1 MGSDM
6 GNKQTTFTAQQL
18 DAYQVSGCPG
28 TSVSAQE
35 HHRYLSLTDLFNPKS
50 LLVDQPR
57 LMIIINAVVIDRSSN
72 LLFVVLLSSLYT
84 EISEFI

>member
-1 MGSDM
+1 M

-35 HHRYLSLTDLFNPKS
+35 LEHHRYLSLTDLFDPKS

-72 LLFVVLLSSLYT
+72 LLFVVLLSS
-84 EISEFI
+84 FIHGYF

>member
-1 MGSDM
+1 M

-35 HHRYLSLTDLFNPKS
+35 LEHHRYLSLTDL
-50 LLVDQPR
+50 LVDLPR

-72 LLFVVLLSSLYT
+72 LLLLFYLPLLYMD
-84 EISEFI
+84 ISEFI